1 MYYIRSILTQIAGFL
16 VLLLVAAL
24 PLYLYNLDGK
34 VIFLP
39 SNIPGEVLAFIKG
52 LFTGESYYYM
62 QGDRRRFLLFDLLS
76 FFIVSYVYVSVSLAI
91 VIVFSFIFGI
101 WLWKK
106 SEKWVNSILGF
117 VGFIPD
123 FILVLMLQLSV
134 TYIYKQTGMRI
145 AKVASLSLEEPAI
158 LLPVLT
164 LTILPL
170 LYLVRSLNDR
180 TFEVASEDYILTAV
194 SKGLTKRQIYLYHVT
209 SNVLPFLKAD
219 IYKIV
224 GITTANLFI
233 IEHLYNTRGL
243 TEILFEYPVNFGYQY
258 NLVVISLL
266 SFFILYIA
274 VLFTMKF
281 IIFGIEKVL
290 LRG

>member
-1 MYYIRSILTQIAGFL
+1 MSYMRSILTQAAGFL
-16 VLLLVAAL
+16 VLLLIAAL

-34 VIFLP
+34 VVFLP
-39 SNIPGEVLAFIKG
+39 SKIPGEVLDFLKG
-52 LFTGESYYYM
+52 LFTGDSYYYM

-76 FFIVSYVYVSVSLAI
+76 FFSVSYTYISVSLAI
-91 VIVFSFIFGI
+91 VIVLSFIFGI

-134 TYIYKQTGMRI
+134 TYIYKQTGMRV

-274 VLFTMKF
+274 VLFTMKL
-281 IIFGIEKVL
+281 IIFGVEKVL

>member
-1 MYYIRSILTQIAGFL
+1 MSYMRSILTQTAGLL

-39 SNIPGEVLAFIKG
+39 SKIPGEVLAFIKG

-76 FFIVSYVYVSVSLAI
+76 FFSVSYVYVSVSLSI
-91 VIVFSFIFGI
+91 VIVLSFIFGI

-123 FILVLMLQLSV
+123 FILVLLLQLFV
-134 TYIYKQTGMRI
+134 TYIYKQTGMRV

-274 VLFTMKF
+274 VLFTMKLF
-281 IIFGIEKVL
+281 IFGIEKVL

>member
-134 TYIYKQTGMRI
+134 TYIYKQTGMRV

>member
-1 MYYIRSILTQIAGFL
+1 M
-16 VLLLVAAL
+16 
-24 PLYLYNLDGK
+24 
-34 VIFLP
+34 
-39 SNIPGEVLAFIKG
+39 
-52 LFTGESYYYM
+52 
-62 QGDRRRFLLFDLLS
+62 LFDLLS
-76 FFIVSYVYVSVSLAI
+76 FFSVSYVYVSVSLAI
-91 VIVFSFIFGI
+91 VIILSFIFGI

-123 FILVLMLQLSV
+123 FILVLMLQLLI
-134 TYIYKQTGMRI
+134 TYIYKQTGMRV

-274 VLFTMKF
+274 VLFTMKL

>member
-1 MYYIRSILTQIAGFL
+1 MSYMRSILTQTAGLL

-39 SNIPGEVLAFIKG
+39 SKIPGEVLAFIKG

-76 FFIVSYVYVSVSLAI
+76 FFSVSYVYVSVSLSI
-91 VIVFSFIFGI
+91 VIVLSFIFGI

-123 FILVLMLQLSV
+123 FILVLLLQILV
-134 TYIYKQTGMRI
+134 TYIYKQTGMRV

-158 LLPVLT
+158 LLPILT

-224 GITTANLFI
+224 GTTTANLFI

-243 TEILFEYPVNFGYQY
+243 TEILFEYPENFGYQY

-274 VLFTMKF
+274 VLFTMKL

>member
-1 MYYIRSILTQIAGFL
+1 MSYMRSILTQAAGFL
-16 VLLLVAAL
+16 VLLLIAAL

-39 SNIPGEVLAFIKG
+39 SKISGEILDFLKG
-52 LFTGESYYYM
+52 LFTGDSYYYM
-62 QGDRRRFLLFDLLS
+62 QGDRKRFLLFDLLS
-76 FFIVSYVYVSVSLAI
+76 FFSVSYVYVSVSLSI
-91 VIVFSFIFGI
+91 VIVLSFIFGI

-123 FILVLMLQLSV
+123 FILVLLLQLFV
-134 TYIYKQTGMRI
+134 TYIYKQTGMRV

-274 VLFTMKF
+274 VLFTMKLF
-281 IIFGIEKVL
+281 IFGIEKVL